1 RHLTTKPTPS
11 PTFHLRKPSTR
22 PTLQNHTTTTTTTTL
37 LRPLTQTQTRPFLS
51 SLLPGSSSSS
61 SNNTNKR
68 HVSATRTL
76 PYPPGPLFQ
85 IISSVESY
93 SSFLPFLTAS
103 TVTHRDP
110 ATNYPTRAF
119 LTVGY
124 GPLSETFT
132 SKVICDEE
140 NHIVEAKSGNVF
152 GVGKK
157 DGQGEAGFPGADE
170 GIFEYLSTRWELKQ
184 LGKEGEGTEVKLDI
198 RFEFKSQLHAML
210 MGKVE
215 GEMAGVMI
223 QAFER
228 RIRAV
233 LGDR

>member
-1 RHLTTKPTPS
+1 
-11 PTFHLRKPSTR
+11 
-22 PTLQNHTTTTTTTTL
+22 
-37 LRPLTQTQTRPFLS
+37 PFLS
-51 SLLPGSSSSS
+51 SLLPGSSSSPNNN
-61 SNNTNKR
+61 SNSNKR

-76 PYPPGPLFQ
+76 PYPPAPLFA

-110 ATNYPTRAF
+110 TTKHPTRAF

-132 SKVICDEE
+132 SKVTCDEE
-140 NHIVEAKSGNVF
+140 KYIVEAKSGNVF

-157 DGQGEAGFPGADE
+157 DGQEGFPGADE
-170 GIFEYLSTRWELKQ
+170 GIFEYLSTRWELRE
-184 LGKEGEGTEVKLDI
+184 LEGNGEGGTEVKLDI

-228 RIRAV
+228 RIRDV
-233 LGDR
+233 LG